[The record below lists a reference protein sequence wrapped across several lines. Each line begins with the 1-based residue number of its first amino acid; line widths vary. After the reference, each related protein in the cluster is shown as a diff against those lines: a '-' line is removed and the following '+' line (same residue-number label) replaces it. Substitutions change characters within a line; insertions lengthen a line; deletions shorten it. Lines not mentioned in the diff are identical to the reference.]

1 MAVLQHHRCPIYN
14 IYNRERRTGHGSPRP
29 GGRGRVGGVQSG
41 KYIRPRREDVHAGAV
56 VGKGRSDIGAGGR
69 SYREG
74 FGGACRGVDTCVVVV
89 ISGCH
94 GHHHVLGPQ
103 VCYSSVDRIG
113 ISSPEAHG
121 SDAPLPV
128 EWSTDSPQAR
138 GEPAQAVICYL
149 VYACYDATV

>member
-29 GGRGRVGGVQSG
+29 GVRGRVAGVQSG

-56 VGKGRSDIGAGGR
+56 VGKGRSGIGAGGR

-74 FGGACRGVDTCVVVV
+74 FGGACRGVVTGVLVV

-113 ISSPEAHG
+113 FSSPEAHG
-121 SDAPLPV
+121 SDASLPG
-128 EWSTDSPQAR
+128 EGGALSPWTR
-138 GEPAQAVICYL
+138 GKPGPAVLCYL
-149 VYACYDATV
+149 VYAGYDATP